1 VLPGVSP
8 ASTNGQVDAHE
19 LHATGATLQAM
30 ADPVTTAAGHAPSSR
45 RGVEEALAQ
54 IEQTLSTDAQAALTR
69 SRQCLTAATRLAF
82 TAGVARSL
90 FIEGHALATL
100 GRMPEAIAAASR
112 ALAAAQRST
121 DTALEKRC
129 LRLLAAAK
137 FETGEFEAA
146 ADLCMSL
153 LLAAE
158 KDGDVTSRIRVFD
171 LLATTF
177 GRARQYERSLRLFEA
192 ALELSSA
199 SKWSGH
205 GKPLLGAAICHQHFG
220 HLDLA
225 QRHLAQSLE
234 LARAGDDRFNE
245 TICLARLGWNQ
256 ARQGNRR
263 GALVLLREAAQLARR
278 FGGVY
283 LRAECHVISGIAYL
297 DMHMPDPAQDCL
309 QQALALSPGVL
320 NDRYLE
326 MVHDALATLAGERA
340 DWRQAC
346 KHLLQAR
353 ELQSRLNDAA
363 SSAQLDAVYAR
374 LGDRLASSPALL
386 AAPPPARERTARHA
400 RAAASPDGP
409 REEAPLTHR
418 QEQILM
424 QVAVGSSNAE
434 IAEAL
439 GISANTVRFHLSI
452 VFSRLGARR
461 RGEAALIAM
470 RKGLLP
476 LAARQ

>member
-1 VLPGVSP
+1 
-8 ASTNGQVDAHE
+8 
-19 LHATGATLQAM
+19 M
-30 ADPVTTAAGHAPSSR
+30 ADAVTAPTAPLTSSR
-45 RGVEEALAQ
+45 HGVEAALAQ
-54 IEQTLSTDAQAALTR
+54 IEQVLSTDAQAALTQ
-69 SRQCLTAATRLAF
+69 SRQCLTTATRLAF

-90 FIEGHALATL
+90 YLEGHALATL

-112 ALAAAQRST
+112 ALAAAQRAA

-129 LRLLAAAK
+129 LRLLATAK
-137 FETGEFEAA
+137 FEIGDFEAA
-146 ADLCMSL
+146 ADLCLSL

-158 KDGDVTSRIRVFD
+158 KDDDVTSRIRVFD

-199 SKWSGH
+199 SQWSGH
-205 GKPLLGAAICHQHFG
+205 GKLLLGAAICHQHFG
-220 HLDLA
+220 QLELA
-225 QRHLAQSLE
+225 QRELTQSLE
-234 LARAGDDRFNE
+234 HARAGQDRFNE

-263 GALVLLREAAQLARR
+263 GALALLRQAAQLARK
-278 FGGVY
+278 FGGMY
-283 LRAECHVISGIAYL
+283 LRAECHVISGLAYL
-297 DMHMPDPAQDCL
+297 DLHLPEPAQDSL
-309 QQALALSPGVL
+309 QQGLALAPGVL

-346 KHLLQAR
+346 QHLLQAR
-353 ELQSRLNDAA
+353 ELRARLNDAA
-363 SSAQLDAVYAR
+363 SSASLDAVYAR
-374 LGDRLASSPALL
+374 LGDRLATSPALL
-386 AAPPPARERTARHA
+386 VPVRERTVRHA
-400 RAAASPDGP
+400 SAAASPDSPCDG
-409 REEAPLTHR
+409 APLTQR

-424 QVAVGSSNAE
+424 QVAAGRSNAD
-434 IAEAL
+434 IAQSL

-452 VFSRLGARR
+452 AFSRLGARR

-470 RKGLLP
+470 RMGLLP
-476 LAARQ
+476 LAEAIVLQRPLDGSNPARSRERSG

>member
-1 VLPGVSP
+1 M
-8 ASTNGQVDAHE
+8 VDA
-19 LHATGATLQAM
+19 
-30 ADPVTTAAGHAPSSR
+30 VTAPAGHAPSSR
-45 RGVEEALAQ
+45 RGVEAALAQ
-54 IEQTLSTDAQAALTR
+54 IEQILSTDAQSALTQ
-69 SRQCLTAATRLAF
+69 SRQCLSTATRLAF

-90 FIEGHALATL
+90 FLEGHALATL

-112 ALAAAQRST
+112 ALAAAHRAA

-137 FETGEFEAA
+137 FETGDFEAA
-146 ADLCMSL
+146 ADLCLSL

-158 KDGDVTSRIRVFD
+158 KDEDVPSRIRVFD

-177 GRARQYERSLRLFEA
+177 GRARQYERSLRLFDA
-192 ALELSSA
+192 ALALSTA

-205 GKPLLGAAICHQHFG
+205 GKLLLGAAICHQHFG
-220 HLDLA
+220 HLELA

-234 LARAGDDRFNE
+234 QARAQQDRFNE
-245 TICLARLGWNQ
+245 TICVARLGLNQ

-263 GALVLLREAAQLARR
+263 GALALLRQAAQLARK

-283 LRAECHVISGIAYL
+283 LRAECHVISGMAYL
-297 DMHMPDPAQDCL
+297 AMQMPDAAQDSL

-326 MVHDALATLAGERA
+326 MVHDALATLAGERG

-346 KHLLQAR
+346 EHLLQAR
-353 ELQSRLNDAA
+353 KLQSRLNDAA
-363 SSAQLDAVYAR
+363 SSAALDAVYAR
-374 LGDRLASSPALL
+374 VGERVESGPNVAAVARTI
-386 AAPPPARERTARHA
+386 AAPL
-400 RAAASPDGP
+400 DGP
-409 REEAPLTHR
+409 RDGSPLTHR

-424 QVAVGSSNAE
+424 QVAAGRSNAE
-434 IAEAL
+434 IAESL
-439 GISANTVRFHLSI
+439 GISANTVRFHLS
-452 VFSRLGARR
+452 VAFSRLGARR

-470 RKGLLP
+470 RMGLLP
-476 LAARQ
+476 LESRQQVFRVASGPSSH